1 MKSQFGLPSRNGFL
15 GMIAALHHSTNH
27 VVGVEQTWGR
37 DKRLQQFR
45 DRQQL
50 GTE

>member
-1 MKSQFGLPSRNGFL
+1 MKSHFVLPPRNGFL
-15 GMIAALHHSTNH
+15 RMIAALHHSTNH
-27 VVGVEQTWGR
+27 LVGVEQTRGR
-37 DKRLQQFR
+37 GKRLQQFR